1 MTKFVTVIGA
11 RPQFIKAAAIS
22 RAIADRFPDSVREVI
37 IHTGQHYDDNMS
49 QVFFDEMR
57 IPRPDYMLDV
67 GSGTHGVQTANMIE
81 GIEEIL
87 VREKP
92 DCVIL
97 YGDTNST
104 LAGAIAASKLFLPI
118 AHVEAG
124 LRSFDKQMPEEVNRI
139 LCDHVSSF
147 LFSPTVTGVAN
158 LVKEGFALDNDGP
171 YDMNNPK
178 VYHCGDVMYDNTLFF
193 SEYCKENIDIV
204 RSLGLQAGG
213 FLLATI
219 HRNTNTDYPER
230 LTAIFRALLEL
241 TEKHGQTVLL
251 PLHPRTKKV
260 LDTNLAPDVL
270 RRVKSSDRI
279 KLILPVS
286 FLEMTALEAACTMV
300 ITDSGGVQKES
311 FFLEKPCIVLRPQTE
326 WVELVEAGTALL
338 TDADTERILAAYT
351 HFTTAGPLRFPHIF
365 GDGHAAEF
373 IVSEIVHQLAASA
386 ARA

>member
-1 MTKFVTVIGA
+1 
-11 RPQFIKAAAIS
+11 
-22 RAIADRFPDSVREVI
+22 
-37 IHTGQHYDDNMS
+37 
-49 QVFFDEMR
+49 
-57 IPRPDYMLDV
+57 
-67 GSGTHGVQTANMIE
+67 VQTANMIE

-139 LCDHVSSF
+139 LCDHVSTF

-171 YDMNNPK
+171 HDMNNPK

-193 SEYCKENIDIV
+193 SEYCKENINIV
-204 RSLGLQAGG
+204 RSLGLQAGN

-260 LDTNLAPDVL
+260 LDANLAPDVL

-286 FLEMTALEAACTMV
+286 FLEMTALETACSMV

-338 TDADTERILAAYT
+338 ADADTERILAAYT